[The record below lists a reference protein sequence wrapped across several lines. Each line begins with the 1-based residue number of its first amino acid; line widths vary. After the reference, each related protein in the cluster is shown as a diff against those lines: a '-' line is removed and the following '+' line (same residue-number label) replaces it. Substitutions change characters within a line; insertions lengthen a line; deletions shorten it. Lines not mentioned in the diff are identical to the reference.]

1 MSIKIDN
8 MENARK
14 AKKEKAEHKKSKKL
28 TSEQQMEEDLK
39 QILRVEGI
47 SKKLFG
53 NVDTLSNF
61 ENTLSKLGDVV
72 ILPSRASSNGLN
84 FFRVIF
90 SSNKFSKFQS
100 YSRESVYKKGLF
112 ISKSLQ
118 KLNLKGTI
126 TTALNFDGIVKSG
139 QQSKI
144 GDPINIYAPNILSPT
159 EDDDEI
165 IDRYNNIKSFNSI
178 VFFVHIENNKKKTGG
193 AGSNNDCLWYC
204 LNKAIPDDNFFKSPE
219 SIKRFLKI
227 GRNDMVHIEH
237 IEKIEKQIKKVG
249 INISGD
255 FNYTSKLGL
264 LKNIHLTLLNNH
276 YQINHKINSKVSL
289 ISYDEKI
296 ILLVDKNHDNDT
308 WNWIGYDGEKTIEMS
323 NEFYYDV
330 KFFKTKYIMV
340 QRQKFKVSIEKEY
353 SEYIKIADDLKLKS
367 NGEINL
373 YKTGTFLKTALK
385 ILDSTTKHLSPE
397 LILFDE
403 AEIIQNTVQG
413 STIFYD
419 EYKGEG
425 FKSDIISMFPFI
437 MKANNTMIP
446 IKRGIF
452 RNITN
457 DELQEMKTQLKGNYA
472 FGIYK
477 MEISKSE
484 DDKINRL
491 FRFNLNNQYT
501 TIDLR
506 NADFLGLEMKLI
518 ISDDWNFLSY
528 PRSHCLTGKDIFGKY
543 IETIYKYKSEKVE
556 GAKFL
561 LNILSGAIG
570 ESNKTKII
578 VDEDDIDGGD
588 IDLDEMNLIPIKIT
602 HSRDQRYTFYNCVGK
617 DAYFKSQFARFKPFL
632 WAQARFMM
640 SKIIQPINN
649 IVVKCI
655 TDGIITT
662 QKIDCYNEMGKL
674 KYEGYCPNIEIV
686 NNAKPKGIF
695 TVN

>member
-1 MSIKIDN
+1 
-8 MENARK
+8 
-14 AKKEKAEHKKSKKL
+14 
-28 TSEQQMEEDLK
+28 
-39 QILRVEGI
+39 
-47 SKKLFG
+47 
-53 NVDTLSNF
+53 
-61 ENTLSKLGDVV
+61 
-72 ILPSRASSNGLN
+72 
-84 FFRVIF
+84 
-90 SSNKFSKFQS
+90 
-100 YSRESVYKKGLF
+100 
-112 ISKSLQ
+112 
-118 KLNLKGTI
+118 
-126 TTALNFDGIVKSG
+126 
-139 QQSKI
+139 
-144 GDPINIYAPNILSPT
+144 
-159 EDDDEI
+159 
-165 IDRYNNIKSFNSI
+165 
-178 VFFVHIENNKKKTGG
+178 
-193 AGSNNDCLWYC
+193 
-204 LNKAIPDDNFFKSPE
+204 
-219 SIKRFLKI
+219 
-227 GRNDMVHIEH
+227 MVHIEH
-237 IEKIEKQIKKVG
+237 IEKIEKQIKTVG
-249 INISGD
+249 INVSGD

-264 LKNIHLTLLNNH
+264 VKNIHLTLLNNH

-296 ILLVDKNHDNDT
+296 ILLVDKNHDKDT
-308 WNWIGYDGEKTIEMS
+308 WKWIGYDGEKIIEMTD
-323 NEFYYDV
+323 EFYYDV

-340 QRQKFKVSIEKEY
+340 QRQKFKVPIEKEY
-353 SEYIKIADDLKLKS
+353 SEYIKIADDLKSKS

-477 MEISKSE
+477 MEILKSE
-484 DDKINRL
+484 DEKINRL

-506 NADFLGLEMKLI
+506 NADYLGLEMKLI
-518 ISDDWNFLSY
+518 ESDEWNFLSY

-543 IETIYKYKSEKVE
+543 IETVYKYKTEKVE

-602 HSRDQRYTFYNCVGK
+602 HSRDQRYTFYNCVSK
-617 DAYFKSQFARFKPFL
+617 DIYFKSQFARFKPFL

-640 SKIIQPINN
+640 SKVIKPINN